1 MTDEKRGFTRR
12 AFVKGSSLAALAA
25 AAGTSALYGCSKQDA
40 PTPEA
45 PEPVEAQAD
54 PADGALELGD
64 SYAISHSADQDEWHW
79 GTCKSDGCGQTICP
93 LRYHVKDGAITLV
106 EPDNTGDD
114 SFEGYQARGCLRGR
128 SMRQWHNHPDR
139 LKYPMKRVGP
149 RGSGQFE
156 QISWE
161 EAVQTI
167 AEKLKYTID
176 TYGNAAIHSGV
187 TAIRNDQA
195 VERLL
200 NCLGGFTYGYG
211 DDSHGQMA
219 RVMPYMYGSNPGPN
233 GSSFTNTWKG
243 TDCDL
248 VMMFGNNPQT
258 TRMGGASANHDL
270 ALAREH
276 GAEVVIV
283 DYWMNDSCVGH
294 PEQWQPIRSGTDA
307 ALASAMAYVL
317 ITEGFVDEEWVN
329 TYVVGYD
336 ESTMPES
343 AQGQNKSYKDYILGT
358 GYDMVPKTPEWAAP
372 ITLIPAERI
381 VELAHKLGNAKC
393 AFVSQ
398 GWGPQRHTNGESTC
412 RAIAMLPLI
421 TGNIGRLGTNTGM
434 RDGVT
439 VGMANPFT
447 TIPGGVNNVGI
458 GISCISLMDAIDHGR
473 DFTATHDG
481 VEGADA
487 LGTDIKFLFLDGTN
501 LANQRGDLRRT
512 HEILKDE
519 SKCEFIVAQ
528 DMFMTFTTNYA
539 DILLPGITRN
549 ECDSVIAL
557 ATSGES
563 IGQLY
568 IDGFL
573 KPPFEARNNYDWC
586 TEIADILGVKEAY
599 TEGRTWKEWQ
609 QFQWESILPYKDFL
623 PDIKD
628 MPTWEQIEK
637 DHLWKAEVPLVAKM
651 TDYFAD
657 PEAAPL
663 DTPSGKIEVYSE
675 RLAELN
681 DTWEFDNE
689 ADFISPIPVYTPGV
703 ESYEE
708 LTDEYPLYLSGWHPR
723 GRFHS
728 TFDNLENLRQ
738 ATRQQLFIN
747 PVDADSRG
755 IKNGDMVSVKN
766 SRGEVHVEARVT
778 PRIIPGQVGMP
789 EGAWAQ
795 IDFDGDGIDRGGNI
809 NVLCNSHPSPLA
821 KHNGNNSCICQVT
834 KL

>member
-1 MTDEKRGFTRR
+1 MTEKTREVSR
-12 AFVKGSSLAALAA
+12 RTFVKGSSLAALAA
-25 AAGTSALYGCSKQDA
+25 AAGAGSLYGCSQETDMA
-40 PTPEA
+40 NTGES
-45 PEPVEAQAD
+45 
-54 PADGALELGD
+54 GATDEGS
-64 SYAISHSADQDEWHW
+64 SYAISHPAEQDEWHW

-114 SFEGYQARGCLRGR
+114 SFDGIQARGCLRGR

-149 RGSGQFE
+149 RGSGEFE

-167 AEKLKYTID
+167 AEKLQYTID

-219 RVMPYMYGSNPGPN
+219 KVMPYMYGNTPGPN
-233 GSSFTNTWKG
+233 GSSFTNAMHS
-243 TDCDL
+243 DFIL
-248 VMMFGNNPQT
+248 MFGNNPQT

-270 ALAREH
+270 ARAREN
-276 GAEVVIV
+276 GADVVIV

-329 TYVVGYD
+329 KYVVGYD

-343 AQGQNKSYKDYILGT
+343 AKGQNKSYKDYILGT
-358 GYDMVPKTPEWAAP
+358 GYDMTPKTPEWAAP
-372 ITLIPAERI
+372 ITLIPADRI
-381 VELAHKLGNAKC
+381 VELAHKLGNAET

-398 GWGPQRHTNGESTC
+398 GWGPQRHGNGESTC

-421 TGNIGRLGTNTGM
+421 TGNIGRIGCNTGM
-434 RDGVT
+434 RDGVS
-439 VGMANPFT
+439 VGLVNPFT
-447 TIPGGVNNVGI
+447 TIPGGENAVGI
-458 GISCISLMDAIDHGR
+458 GISCISLMDAIDHG
-473 DFTATHDG
+473 DQFTATHDG
-481 VEGADA
+481 VVGADK
-487 LGTDIKFLFLDGTN
+487 LGTSIKFLFLDGTN
-501 LANQRGDLRRT
+501 LANQRGNLRRT

-528 DMFMTFTTNYA
+528 DMFMTFTTSYA

-563 IGQLY
+563 VGQLY

-573 KPPFEARNNYDWC
+573 TPPFEARNNYDWC
-586 TEIADILGVKEAY
+586 TEIAEILGVKDAY

-609 QFQWESILPYKDFL
+609 QYSWEMYQPYAAAM
-623 PDIKD
+623 PDYEG
-628 MPTWEQIEK
+628 MPTWEDIERDK
-637 DHLWKAEVPLVAKM
+637 LWKKEIDVTAKM
-651 TDYFAD
+651 MDYFAD

-675 RLAELN
+675 ALAELN
-681 DTWEFDNE
+681 DTWEFDNPI
-689 ADFISPIPVYTPGV
+689 DFISPIPIYTPGF

-747 PVDADSRG
+747 PVDAEARG
-755 IKNGDMVSVKN
+755 IANGDMVSVTN
-766 SRGEVHVEARVT
+766 DRGEVHVEARVT

-809 NVLCNSHPSPLA
+809 NVLCNNHPSPLA

>member
-1 MTDEKRGFTRR
+1 MTDEKRRVTRR
-12 AFVKGSSLAALAA
+12 TFVKGSSLAALASVVGTSSVSSFAFADEAPAEDASA
-25 AAGTSALYGCSKQDA
+25 AA
-40 PTPEA
+40 
-45 PEPVEAQAD
+45 
-54 PADGALELGD
+54 DG
-64 SYAISHSADQDEWHW
+64 SYAIEHPAEQDEWHW

-93 LRYHVKDGAITLV
+93 LRYHVKDGIITLV
-106 EPDNTGDD
+106 EPDNTGDA

-139 LKYPMKRVGP
+139 LKHPMKRVGP
-149 RGSGQFE
+149 RGSGE
-156 QISWE
+156 YEEITWE
-161 EAVQTI
+161 EACQTI
-167 AEKLKYTID
+167 ADKLQYTID

-219 RVMPYMYGSNPGPN
+219 AVMPYMYGNNPGPN
-233 GSSFTNTWKG
+233 GSSFTNAWKTG
-243 TDCDL
+243 ECDFVL
-248 VMMFGNNPQT
+248 MFGNNPQT

-270 ALAREH
+270 ALAREK
-276 GAEVVIV
+276 GVDIVIV

-317 ITEGFVDEEWVN
+317 ITEGFVDEDWVN
-329 TYVVGYD
+329 SYCVGYD
-336 ESTMPES
+336 DSTMPES
-343 AQGQNKSYKDYILGT
+343 AKGQNKSYKDYIMGT
-358 GYDMVPKTPEWAAP
+358 GYDMTPKTPEWAAP

-398 GWGPQRHTNGESTC
+398 GWGPQRHGNGESTC

-447 TIPGGVNNVGI
+447 TIPGGENATNI
-458 GISCISLMDAIDHGR
+458 GISCISLVDAVDHGR

-481 VEGADA
+481 VKGADA

-528 DMFMTFTTNYA
+528 DMFMTFTTSYA
-539 DILLPGITRN
+539 DIILPGITRN

-573 KPPFEARNNYDWC
+573 QPPFEARNNYDWC
-586 TEIADILGVKEAY
+586 TDIARILGVEESY

-609 QFQWESILPYKDFL
+609 QFQWESVLPYKEFM
-623 PDIKD
+623 PDIAE
-628 MPTWEQIEK
+628 MPTWEEIQET
-637 DHLWKAEVPLVAKM
+637 HLWKAEINVTAKM
-651 TDYFAD
+651 MDYFAD

-675 RLAELN
+675 RLAEL
-681 DTWEFDNE
+681 DATWEFDDHDV
-689 ADFISPIPVYTPGV
+689 DFISPIPIYTPGF

-747 PVDADSRG
+747 PVDAEARG
-755 IKNGDMVSVKN
+755 IANGDMVSVKN
-766 SRGEVHVEARVT
+766 ERGEVHVEARVT

-809 NVLCNSHPSPLA
+809 NVLCNSRPSPLA

>member
-1 MTDEKRGFTRR
+1 MTDEKRRVTRR
-12 AFVKGSSLAALAA
+12 TFVKGSSLAALASVVGTSSVSSFAFADEAPTEDASA
-25 AAGTSALYGCSKQDA
+25 AA
-40 PTPEA
+40 
-45 PEPVEAQAD
+45 
-54 PADGALELGD
+54 DG
-64 SYAISHSADQDEWHW
+64 SYAIEHPAEQDEWHW

-93 LRYHVKDGAITLV
+93 LRYHVKDGIITLV
-106 EPDNTGDD
+106 EPDNTGDA

-139 LKYPMKRVGP
+139 LKHPMKRVGP
-149 RGSGQFE
+149 RGSGE
-156 QISWE
+156 YEEITWE
-161 EAVQTI
+161 EACQTI
-167 AEKLKYTID
+167 ADKLQYTID

-219 RVMPYMYGSNPGPN
+219 AVMPYMYGNNPGPN
-233 GSSFTNTWKG
+233 GSSFTNAWKTG
-243 TDCDL
+243 ECDFVL
-248 VMMFGNNPQT
+248 MFGNNPQT

-270 ALAREH
+270 ALAREK
-276 GAEVVIV
+276 GVDIVIV

-317 ITEGFVDEEWVN
+317 ITEGFVDEDWVN
-329 TYVVGYD
+329 SYCVGYD
-336 ESTMPES
+336 DSTMPES
-343 AQGQNKSYKDYILGT
+343 AKGQNKSYKDYIMGT
-358 GYDMVPKTPEWAAP
+358 GYDMTPKTPEWAAP

-398 GWGPQRHTNGESTC
+398 GWGPQRHGNGESTC

-447 TIPGGVNNVGI
+447 TIPGGENATNI
-458 GISCISLMDAIDHGR
+458 GISCISLVDAVDHGR

-481 VEGADA
+481 VKGADA

-528 DMFMTFTTNYA
+528 DMFMTFTTSYA
-539 DILLPGITRN
+539 DIILPGITRN

-573 KPPFEARNNYDWC
+573 QPPFEARNNYDWC
-586 TEIADILGVKEAY
+586 TDIARILDVEEAY

-609 QFQWESILPYKDFL
+609 QFQWESVLPYKEFM
-623 PDIKD
+623 PDIAE
-628 MPTWEQIEK
+628 MPTWEEIQET
-637 DHLWKAEVPLVAKM
+637 HLWKAEINVTAKM
-651 TDYFAD
+651 MDYFAD

-675 RLAELN
+675 RLAEL
-681 DTWEFDNE
+681 DATWEFDDHDV
-689 ADFISPIPVYTPGV
+689 DFISPIPIYTPGF

-747 PVDADSRG
+747 PVDAEARG
-755 IKNGDMVSVKN
+755 IANGDMVSVKN
-766 SRGEVHVEARVT
+766 ERGEVHVEARVT

-809 NVLCNSHPSPLA
+809 NVLCNSRPSPLA